1 VARAAALCALGSL
14 CALGALV
21 VPGGI
26 LAQGVPLPDG
36 LPARD
41 DARVLAAETETLSG
55 RLEVVHWP
63 GGDALARRT
72 VEAISARAALP
83 GLPDSV
89 PARAVFYL
97 APNEETWDFLTGG
110 EVPEWGA
117 GVAIPSLGIA
127 VIPLF
132 AASEGPGER
141 ERTAVHEWAHLGLH
155 EYLAGL
161 QIPRWFDEGY
171 AQRAAGGWDFER
183 AWRLRLALATGAAP
197 PFDSLALAW
206 PRGSTE
212 AELAYLLAGSAVDY
226 LAEDSGD
233 RGLGVLLSRA
243 REEGSFEAA
252 FRGTYGLT
260 TDGFESRWIA
270 HVRRRYGWVLVLTQ
284 AAVFWVFASFAL
296 FAAWR
301 WRARRS
307 RVKHAALRA
316 TEPPTA
322 PAYWEGPPTP
332 PIGGFR

>member
-1 VARAAALCALGSL
+1 VQLVSA
-14 CALGALV
+14 GALV
-21 VPGGI
+21 
-26 LAQGVPLPDG
+26 AQSLPIPEGLPDRESVEVFV
-36 LPARD
+36 PEAPP
-41 DARVLAAETETLSG
+41 LAG
-55 RLEVVHWP
+55 RLEVIYWP

-72 VEAISARAALP
+72 VEAIDARAALP
-83 GLPDSV
+83 GLPDTV
-89 PARAVFYL
+89 PSHVRFYL
-97 APNEETWDFLTGG
+97 APNQESWDFLTGG

-117 GVAIPSLGIA
+117 GVAIPSLRTA

-132 AASEGPGER
+132 AVAGGRPER
-141 ERTAVHEWAHLGLH
+141 ERTTVHEWAHLGLH

-171 AQRAAGGWDFER
+171 AQRAAGGWDFAR
-183 AWRLRLALATGAAP
+183 AWRLRLALASGAAP
-197 PFDSLALAW
+197 PFDSLTLAW

-226 LAEDSGD
+226 LAQESGD
-233 RGLGVLLSRA
+233 RGLGVLFERW

-252 FRGTYGLT
+252 FRRTYGLT
-260 TDGFESRWIA
+260 TDTFESRWIG
-270 HVRRRYGWVLVLTQ
+270 HVRRRYGWVLILSQ
-284 AAVFWVFASFAL
+284 AAVFWLVTAIAL
-296 FAAWR
+296 LAGWR

-307 RVKHAALRA
+307 RVKLAALRA

>member
-1 VARAAALCALGSL
+1 MVAFA
-14 CALGALV
+14 GALLA
-21 VPGGI
+21 PGAL
-26 LAQGVPLPDG
+26 LAQDLPVPEDLPG
-36 LPARD
+36 RD
-41 DARVLAAETETLSG
+41 DVRVLAADAETLSG

-63 GGDALARRT
+63 GSDALARRT
-72 VEAISARAALP
+72 MEAIGARAALP

-89 PARAVFYL
+89 PTRAVFYL
-97 APNEETWDFLTGG
+97 APDEATWDFLTGG

-117 GVAIPSLGIA
+117 GVAIPSRRTA

-132 AASEGPGER
+132 APAGGPAER

-183 AWRLRLALATGAAP
+183 AWRLRLALAAGAAP
-197 PFDSLALAW
+197 PFDSLTLAW
-206 PRGSTE
+206 PRGATE

-226 LAEDSGD
+226 LAQDSGD
-233 RGLGVLLSRA
+233 RGLGVFLARA
-243 REEGSFEAA
+243 RAEGSFEAA
-252 FRGTYGLT
+252 FRSTYGLT
-260 TDGFESRWIA
+260 TDTFESRWIA
-270 HVRRRYGWVLVLTQ
+270 YVRRRYGWVLILTQ
-284 AAVFWVFASFAL
+284 AAVFWVVAALTL
-296 FAAWR
+296 FAGWR

-307 RVKHAALRA
+307 RVKLAALRA